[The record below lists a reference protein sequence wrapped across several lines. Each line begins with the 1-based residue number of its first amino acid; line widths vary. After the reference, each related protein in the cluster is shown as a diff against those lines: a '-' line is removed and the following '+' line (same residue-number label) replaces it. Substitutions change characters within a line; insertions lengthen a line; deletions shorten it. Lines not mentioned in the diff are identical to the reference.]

1 MTSLHCDIV
10 IKVKSAFPKRGY
22 MEPLRIG
29 FVPTHRE
36 PFDEDWAVEMRRR
49 CLDAFT
55 RSLQLEIIVP
65 DERLTKE
72 GCVRDDDE
80 AETVVALFR
89 EKKIDGLIIGTM
101 TFGDEVS
108 ALAVAS
114 AFRDKPILLFGT
126 TEGSFT
132 ADGNRR
138 SDSFCGTLSISSGLH
153 RRRIPFIFGGIVF
166 PEEDS
171 FHNRAKDFLRVCA
184 INRGFIGARIGLIGP
199 RPERFETCIFSEDQL
214 MRKFKQRVI
223 PVDLVDIISRANSQK
238 DSPAIKK
245 IVKNIKAQVDSSA
258 VEAATLQNI
267 ARLEYALEQFAVE
280 KGLSAMGIQCWTAMQ
295 SVYGISP
302 CYAMGR
308 LTDRGIMTSCEVDIY
323 GALTMLMQHLA
334 SLGETVP
341 HFIDWTIKHQEKE
354 NVFLAWHCGN
364 APPSLA
370 CRGGNISLKYQSIL
384 GPSLGIDRSMGTAE
398 FQLAPD
404 VVTLSRLQEY
414 DGKFKMLVT
423 GGEIVASQQ
432 KLRGSWS
439 WVEVPD
445 LDKLYATLVKEGFTH
460 HASLIHGD
468 CSRALVN
475 ACELLGIE
483 AIIIQ

>member
-1 MTSLHCDIV
+1 
-10 IKVKSAFPKRGY
+10 

-36 PFDEDWAVEMRRR
+36 PFDEDWASKMRRR
-49 CLDAFT
+49 CLNAFP
-55 RSLQLEIIVP
+55 RSPQLEIIVP
-65 DERLTKE
+65 DERLTK
-72 GCVRDDDE
+72 GGSVRDDGE
-80 AETVVALFR
+80 AEKVIALFR

-114 AFRDKPILLFGT
+114 AFHDKPIMLFGT
-126 TEGSFT
+126 KEGPFT
-132 ADGNRR
+132 KDGNRR

-153 RRRIPFIFGGIVF
+153 RRQIPFIFAGIVF
-166 PEEDS
+166 PEEKNS
-171 FHNRAKDFLRVCA
+171 KESVTDFLRVCA
-184 INRGFIGARIGLIGP
+184 ISRGFIGARIGLVGP

-214 MRKFKQRVI
+214 MRTFKQRVI
-223 PVDLVDIISRANSQK
+223 PVDLADIMSRANSQK
-238 DSPAIKK
+238 ESPAIKK
-245 IVKNIKAQVDSSA
+245 MVKNIKAQADSSA
-258 VEAATLQNI
+258 ITATTMQNI
-267 ARLEYALEQFAVE
+267 AGLEYALEQFAAE
-280 KGLSAMGIQCWTAMQ
+280 KRLAALGVQCWTAMQ

-302 CYAMGR
+302 CYAMGC
-308 LTDRGIMTSCEVDIY
+308 LTDKGIMTSCEVDIY
-323 GALTMLMQHLA
+323 GALTMLMQYLA

-370 CRGGNISLKYQSIL
+370 CRGGNISLKYHSIL

-398 FQLAPD
+398 FQLAPGA
-404 VVTLSRLQEY
+404 VTLSRLQEH
-414 DGKFKMLVT
+414 DGKFKMLVAE
-423 GGEIVASQQ
+423 GKIVASQQ

-468 CSRALVN
+468 CSSALVN

-483 AIIIQ
+483 AVIV

>member
-1 MTSLHCDIV
+1 
-10 IKVKSAFPKRGY
+10 
-22 MEPLRIG
+22 MEPLKIG
-29 FVPTHRE
+29 FIPAHRE
-36 PFDEDWAVEMRRR
+36 PFDEGWASKMRHR
-49 CLDAFT
+49 CLDAF
-55 RSLQLEIIVP
+55 SSNSQLEIIVP
-65 DERLTKE
+65 NEKLTKS
-72 GCVRDDDE
+72 GCVRNDSE
-80 AETVVALFR
+80 AEKVIALFK
-89 EKKIDGLIIGTM
+89 EKDIDGLVIGTM

-126 TEGSFT
+126 KEGPFT

-153 RRRIPFIFGGIVF
+153 RRKIPFIFAGIVF
-166 PEEDS
+166 PEEKKVKNS
-171 FHNRAKDFLRVCA
+171 ITDFIGVCS
-184 INRGFIGARIGLIGP
+184 ISRGFIGARIGLVGP

-223 PVDLVDIISRANSQK
+223 PVDLADIMSQANAQK
-238 DSPAIKK
+238 DSSTIKK
-245 IVKNIKAQVDSSA
+245 IAKDIKDQSDTSGITT
-258 VEAATLQNI
+258 ETIHKI
-267 ARLEYALEQFAVE
+267 AGLEDALEQFATE

-302 CYAMGR
+302 CHSMGR
-308 LTDRGIMTSCEVDIY
+308 LTDKGIMASCEVDIY
-323 GALTMLMQHLA
+323 GALTMLMQYLA
-334 SLGETVP
+334 SLGKTVP

-364 APPSLA
+364 APPSLI
-370 CRGGNISLKYQSIL
+370 CHSGDISLKYHSIL
-384 GPSLGIDRSMGTAE
+384 GPSLGINRSMGTGE
-398 FQLAPD
+398 FQLKPG
-404 VVTLSRLQEY
+404 VVTLSRLQEH

-423 GGEIVASQQ
+423 RGKIVASQQ

-468 CSRALVN
+468 YSRALVD

-483 AIIIQ
+483 AVVV

>member
-1 MTSLHCDIV
+1 
-10 IKVKSAFPKRGY
+10 

-29 FVPTHRE
+29 FVPAHRE
-36 PFDEDWAVEMRRR
+36 PFDEDWAVEIRRR

-55 RSLQLEIIVP
+55 QSLQLEIIVP
-65 DERLTKE
+65 DERLTKG

-80 AETVVALFR
+80 AEKVVALFR
-89 EKKIDGLIIGTM
+89 EKKIDGLVIGAM

-108 ALAVAS
+108 ALALAS
-114 AFRDKPILLFGT
+114 AFRDKPIFLFGT
-126 TEGSFT
+126 KEGSFT

-166 PEEDS
+166 PEEDG
-171 FHNRAKDFLRVCA
+171 FQNRAKDFIRVCA
-184 INRGFIGARIGLIGP
+184 INRGFIGASIGLIGP

-214 MRKFKQRVI
+214 MRKFKQRVV
-223 PVDLVDIISRANSQK
+223 PVDLADIMSRANSQK
-238 DSPAIKK
+238 DSPAVKK
-245 IVKNIKAQVDSSA
+245 IVKNVKAQVDSSA

-267 ARLEYALEQFAVE
+267 AGLEYALEQFAAE
-280 KGLSAMGIQCWTAMQ
+280 KGLSAMGIQCWTAIQ

-323 GALTMLMQHLA
+323 GALTMLMQYLA

-370 CRGGNISLKYQSIL
+370 CPGGNISLRYHSIL

-398 FQLAPD
+398 FQLAPG
-404 VVTLSRLQEY
+404 VVTLSRLQEHG
-414 DGKFKMLVT
+414 GKFKMLVAE
-423 GGEIVASQQ
+423 GKIVVSQQ

-445 LDKLYATLVKEGFTH
+445 LYKLYTTLVKEGFTH

-483 AIIIQ
+483 AVIV

>member
-1 MTSLHCDIV
+1 M
-10 IKVKSAFPKRGY
+10 K
-22 MEPLRIG
+22 PLKIG
-29 FVPTHRE
+29 FVPAHRE
-36 PFDEDWAVEMRRR
+36 PFDEDWALKMRRR
-49 CLDAFT
+49 CLDNFP
-55 RSLQLEIIVP
+55 RNPLMEIIVP
-65 DERLTKE
+65 DERLTKG
-72 GCVRDDDE
+72 GCIRDDGE
-80 AETVVALFR
+80 AEKVIALFR

-126 TEGSFT
+126 KEGPFT

-153 RRRIPFIFGGIVF
+153 RRQIPFIFAGIVF
-166 PEEDS
+166 PEEKDFKS
-171 FHNRAKDFLRVCA
+171 SVTDFLRVCA
-184 INRGFIGARIGLIGP
+184 ISRGFIGARIGLVGP

-223 PVDLVDIISRANSQK
+223 PVDLVDIMSLAGEQK
-238 DSPAIKK
+238 NSPAIKR
-245 IVKNIKAQVDSSA
+245 IAKNIRTQADYSDIADDTV
-258 VEAATLQNI
+258 QNI
-267 ARLEYALEQFAVE
+267 AGLESALEHFAAE
-280 KGLSAMGIQCWTAMQ
+280 KGISAMGIQCWTAMQ

-308 LTDRGIMTSCEVDIY
+308 LTDKGIMTSCEVDIY
-323 GALTMLMQHLA
+323 GALTMVMQYLA

-354 NVFLAWHCGN
+354 NTFLAWHCGN

-370 CRGGNISLKYQSIL
+370 CRRGDISLKYHSIL
-384 GPSLGIDRSMGTAE
+384 GPSLGIDRSMGTGE
-398 FQLAPD
+398 FQLAPGT
-404 VVTLSRLQEY
+404 VTLSRLQEH

-423 GGEIVASQQ
+423 EGKIVASQQ

-445 LDKLYATLVKEGFTH
+445 LNKLYATLVEEGFTH
-460 HASLIHGD
+460 HASLIHGNY
-468 CSRALVN
+468 SQGLVN
-475 ACELLGIE
+475 ACKLLGIE
-483 AIIIQ
+483 AVVV

>member
-1 MTSLHCDIV
+1 MES
-10 IKVKSAFPKRGY
+10 IK
-22 MEPLRIG
+22 IG
-29 FVPTHRE
+29 FVPAHRE
-36 PFDEDWAVEMRRR
+36 PFDEYWASKMRRR
-49 CLDAFT
+49 CLDAFP
-55 RSLQLEIIVP
+55 RNPQLEIIVP
-65 DERLTKE
+65 DEKLTKG

-80 AETVVALFR
+80 AEKVIALFR

-114 AFRDKPILLFGT
+114 AFSDKPILLFGT
-126 TEGSFT
+126 KEGPFT
-132 ADGNRR
+132 KDGNRR

-153 RRRIPFIFGGIVF
+153 RRQIPFLFGGIIF
-166 PEEDS
+166 PEDDS
-171 FHNRAKDFLRVCA
+171 FKNSVMDFLRVCA
-184 INRGFIGARIGLIGP
+184 ISRGFVGARIGLVGP

-214 MRKFKQRVI
+214 MRKFKQKVI
-223 PVDLVDIISRANSQK
+223 PVDLADIMSQANSQK
-238 DSPAIKK
+238 ESPAINKM
-245 IVKNIKAQVDSSA
+245 VKNIKAQADSSA
-258 VEAATLQNI
+258 ITATTLQNI
-267 ARLEYALEQFAVE
+267 AGLEYALAQFAAE
-280 KGLSAMGIQCWTAMQ
+280 KRLAALGVQCWTAMQ
-295 SVYGISP
+295 SVYSISP

-308 LTDRGIMTSCEVDIY
+308 LTDSGIMTSCEVDIY
-323 GALTMLMQHLA
+323 GALTMLLQYLA

-341 HFIDWTIKHQEKE
+341 HFIDWTIQHQEKE

-370 CRGGNISLKYQSIL
+370 CRGGNISLKYHSIL

-398 FQLAPD
+398 FQLAPGA
-404 VVTLSRLQEY
+404 VTLSRLQEH
-414 DGKFKMLVT
+414 DGKFKMLVAK
-423 GGEIVASQQ
+423 GKIVASQQ

-445 LDKLYATLVKEGFTH
+445 LDKLYTTLVKEGFTH

-468 CSRALVN
+468 YSNALVS

-483 AIIIQ
+483 SVIV